1 MDTKAKD
8 TKFKKTYDVQYD
20 FRIRR
25 TAEGNFKNL
34 WSLEVKAPGDS
45 EYITEIDAD
54 SLSMCVDRMSY
65 VMEADGF

>member
-1 MDTKAKD
+1 MEPKVKD
-8 TKFKKTYDVQYD
+8 TKFRKQYDVEYQ

-45 EYITEIDAD
+45 EFLSEIDAD
-54 SLSMCVDRMSY
+54 SLSMVIDRLGY
-65 VMEADGF
+65 IFEQDGF